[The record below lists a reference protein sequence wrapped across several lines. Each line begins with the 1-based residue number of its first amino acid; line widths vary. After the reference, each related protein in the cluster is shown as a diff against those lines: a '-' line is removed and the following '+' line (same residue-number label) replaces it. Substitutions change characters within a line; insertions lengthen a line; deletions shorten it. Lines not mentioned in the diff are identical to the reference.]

1 MWKQIGIFLAGAVIG
16 ATSCYIF
23 VKKHY
28 EKVAQEEINSVKE
41 YYHHTREYDGNSTQ
55 EEEKDIPKVQEYV
68 SEPPKDEAIDYSE
81 YAARRIGEQLR
92 ENIEKGRN
100 EEHMVKLEHPTDE
113 DTLPYIIDDK
123 TVGNVSFYAR
133 ATLLYYMGNDTLV
146 DEESDEPIDDI
157 QGTIG
162 KDNLEVLKAI
172 PETTIYVRNVGYGID
187 YEVIKINGDWM

>member
-1 MWKQIGIFLAGAVIG
+1 MWKHVCIFLAGAVVG
-16 ATSCYIF
+16 AGSCYIF

-41 YYHHTREYDGNSTQ
+41 YYHRSKQYESSERD
-55 EEEKDIPKVQEYV
+55 EEKDIPKIEEFV
-68 SEPPKDEAIDYSE
+68 SDPPKEKVVNYSE
-81 YAARRIGEQLR
+81 YAARKIGEQLR

-100 EEHMVKLEHPTDE
+100 EEHMVKYEHPTDE

-162 KDNLEVLKAI
+162 KDNLEILKSI